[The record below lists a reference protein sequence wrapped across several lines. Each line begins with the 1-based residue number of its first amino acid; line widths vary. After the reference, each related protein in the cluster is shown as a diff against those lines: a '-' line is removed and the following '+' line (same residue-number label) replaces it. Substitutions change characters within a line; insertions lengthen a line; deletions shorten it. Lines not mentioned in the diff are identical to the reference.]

1 MAFQRK
7 KPAAIGTK
15 APFPGF
21 KAALLS
27 KELGAPV
34 KGQWTEKTTSITAS
48 SLPSRSSASRTRTAL
63 ALSLL
68 AGALLL
74 NAQAASAQAN
84 PPRAT
89 TTQPAKN
96 PPEQSSMPSNAP
108 PATTTQTMG
117 ETSRDPMVKKMNEDE
132 KAKVETKGK

>member
-1 MAFQRK
+1 VDGEDDIHNGFLLTVSVERIEDKNGARVI
-7 KPAAIGTK
+7 AIG
-15 APFPGF
+15 GR
-21 KAALLS
+21 
-27 KELGAPV
+27 
-34 KGQWTEKTTSITAS
+34 
-48 SLPSRSSASRTRTAL
+48 PSFERTGGER
-63 ALSLL
+63 
-68 AGALLL
+68 
-74 NAQAASAQAN
+74 AN